1 MRDSKGSGA
10 PTGEQYAIT
19 GGDYEAVVVEGGGG
33 LRSLTYAGRPLVDT
47 YEQSE
52 TITGGRGQVLLPWP
66 NRIRDGAYTFGGT
79 GYQLALSEP
88 DQHNATHGL
97 VRWCSWRPDS
107 WGREH
112 VRLRYRL
119 VGQSGYPWPLDLG
132 ADYSL
137 SADGLVVT
145 LSAENL
151 ADVPVPFAAGMHP
164 YLSVGGR
171 VDEAVLTLPAGKRQ
185 LVDERKLP
193 TSLVAA
199 ANEYDFG
206 TGRRIGDLVLDDAYT
221 DLRRGG
227 DGRAVVRLEG
237 GGHAVE
243 LWLDE
248 SWAYVQVFTG
258 DALSSGAR
266 EALAVEPMTAPAD
279 AFNSGSDLIEL
290 APGQTWSG
298 SFGIRAA

>member
-1 MRDSKGSGA
+1 MRDAKGSSA
-10 PTGEQYAIT
+10 PTGEQYAIS

-33 LRSLTYAGRPLVDT
+33 LRSLTYAGRPLVAS

-52 TITGGRGQVLLPWP
+52 AITGGRGQVLAPWP
-66 NRIRDGAYTFGGT
+66 NRIRDGAYTFAGT
-79 GYQLALSEP
+79 AYQLALSEP
-88 DQHNATHGL
+88 DLHNATHGL

-137 SADGLVVT
+137 SAEGLVVT

-164 YLSVGGR
+164 YLSVGER
-171 VDEAVLTLPAGKRQ
+171 VDQAVLTLPAGKRQ

-193 TSLVAA
+193 TTLVAA
-199 ANEYDFG
+199 ADEYDFG
-206 TGRRIGDLVLDDAYT
+206 SGRRVGDLVLDDAYT
-221 DLRRGG
+221 DLRRGS

-258 DALSSGAR
+258 DVLSSGAR
-266 EALAVEPMTAPAD
+266 EALAVEPMTSPAD
-279 AFNSGSDLIEL
+279 AFNSGADLIVL
-290 APGQTWSG
+290 APGQTWFG
-298 SFGIRAA
+298 SFGIRVA